1 MVPLDSVIAK
11 TEKTLMTE
19 NVEQIIN
26 FAGNSEKFFNSPLTF
41 PAGRQSAIAY
51 VDGVFDEGFCTNLI
65 KHCEENSHY
74 SKIGRTM
81 GGTDFRIKV
90 STDWNL
96 NVEANSPSEKEL
108 EFDRRI
114 FEQIWKVI
122 NLYKET
128 FPTLRHA
135 DSFDYCMVSDTGYQV
150 QKYKQNSGF
159 YNEHID
165 GAPWLGGSETR
176 TLGLILYLNTV
187 SEGGGTNFP
196 FHQTTVDAVAGRV
209 ALFPSYWTHPHEGLM
224 PLSSD
229 KWIVSSFIR
238 CIPPNA
244 LCSCPPPPETVLE
257 GKEND

>member
-1 MVPLDSVIAK
+1 MALLASVIAK
-11 TEKTLMTE
+11 IEKTQMTE
-19 NVEQIIN
+19 DIEQIIK
-26 FAGNSEKFFNSPLTF
+26 FSGNNEKFFNSPLIF
-41 PAGRQSAIAY
+41 PAGRQAAIAY
-51 VDGVFDEGFCTNLI
+51 VDGVFDEGFCTNLV

-81 GGTDFRIKV
+81 GGTDLRIKV

-114 FEQIWKVI
+114 FEQVWKVV

-128 FPTLRHA
+128 FPVLRMP
-135 DSFDYCMVSDTGYQV
+135 DNFDTCMVSDTGYQV
-150 QKYKQNSGF
+150 QRYKQNSGF

-165 GAPWLGGSETR
+165 GSPWISGSTTR

-187 SEGGGTNFP
+187 QEGGGTNFP

-209 ALFPSYWTHPHEGLM
+209 AVFPAYWTHPHEGLM

-238 CIPPNA
+238 CVPPDSP
-244 LCSCPPPPETVLE
+244 CTCPATAEEET
-257 GKEND
+257 K

>member
-1 MVPLDSVIAK
+1 MALLASVIAK
-11 TEKTLMTE
+11 IEKTLMTE
-19 NVEQIIN
+19 DIEQIIN
-26 FAGNSEKFFNSPLTF
+26 FSGNNEKFFNSPLIF
-41 PAGRQSAIAY
+41 PAGRQAAIAY

-81 GGTDFRIKV
+81 GGTDLRIKV

-114 FEQIWKVI
+114 FEQIWKVV

-128 FPTLRHA
+128 FPVLRMP
-135 DSFDYCMVSDTGYQV
+135 DNFDTCMVSDTGYQV
-150 QKYKQNSGF
+150 QRYKQNSGF

-165 GAPWLGGSETR
+165 GSPWISGSTTR

-187 SEGGGTNFP
+187 QEGGGTNFP

-209 ALFPSYWTHPHEGLM
+209 AVFPAYWTHPHEGLM

-238 CIPPNA
+238 CVPPDSP
-244 LCSCPPPPETVLE
+244 CTCPTTEEVET
-257 GKEND
+257 K